1 MVLLSIRTIVTPV
14 LLQLFDRR
22 ILSLRWIVDQWIVLV
37 PYLLFE
43 LLVELDVLIS
53 VGKQR
58 FNLVIHCGLMA
69 QFFIY

>member
-22 ILSLRWIVDQWIVLV
+22 ILSFRWIVDQWIVLV

-53 VGKQR
+53 VGKQG
-58 FNLVIHCGLMA
+58 FDLVIHCGLMA